1 MANPLHDLSEL
12 IHKLGD
18 EVKNLADRVEHVFLK
33 DTAPVEQEIKVQAE
47 KAAQDAV
54 KTAVEDVISK

>member
-18 EVKNLADRVEHVFLK
+18 EVKTLANRVEHVFLK
-33 DTAPVEQEIKVQAE
+33 DVAPVEQEVKVQAE

-54 KTAVEDVISK
+54 KTAAEDVIGK